1 MSRGTGSFEPT
12 HNVLQLLDETT
23 AVALNEITIKLS
35 RNTMFGLQCRSET
48 SKIIPTSY
56 SLVRKSNY
64 NGHVAQICHE

>member
-12 HNVLQLLDETT
+12 QNVLQLLDE
-23 AVALNEITIKLS
+23 VALNEITIKLS